1 MKKIVSILIAFAVI
15 LSAIS
20 VSTITSFAQEWEDRR
35 NIQGS
40 EGYVNGTV
48 GGNISTEYDSAAE
61 GLKITY
67 SGEGTLT
74 GWEFPLL
81 AEGQDYDVLSEDIDN
96 NVIIIKLLD
105 GGRGEIPYINALVDF
120 GNETV
125 TEESEPET
133 QAKPNTD
140 DTADEKSAS
149 DTKENTEDEFTMD
162 VTFDLLSDN
171 SAEKAEPNGSK
182 TVIIAVAAG
191 AAVCIAVLLALKIK
205 KSKLK

>member
-48 GGNISTEYDSAAE
+48 GGNIYTEYDSATE

-81 AEGQDYDVLSEDIDN
+81 VEGQDYDVLSEDIDN
-96 NVIIIKLLD
+96 NAIIIKLLD

-162 VTFDLLSDN
+162 VTFDLLADN
-171 SAEKAEPNGSK
+171 AAEKAEPNGAK

>member
-162 VTFDLLSDN
+162 VTFDLLADN
-171 SAEKAEPNGSK
+171 AAEKAEPNGAK

-191 AAVCIAVLLALKIK
+191 AAVCIVVLLVLKIK

>member
-1 MKKIVSILIAFAVI
+1 MKKMVSILIAFAVI

-20 VSTITSFAQEWEDRR
+20 VSTITLFAQEWEDRR
-35 NIQGS
+35 NIQDS
-40 EGYVNGTV
+40 AGYVNGTV
-48 GGNISTEYDSAAE
+48 GGNISTEYDSATE
-61 GLKITY
+61 ELKITY
-67 SGEGTLT
+67 GGEGTLT

-81 AEGQDYDVLSEDIDN
+81 VEGQDYDVLSEDIDN
-96 NVIIIKLLD
+96 NAIIIKLLD

-149 DTKENTEDEFTMD
+149 DAKESTEDEFTMD
-162 VTFDLLSDN
+162 VTFDLLADN
-171 SAEKAEPNGSK
+171 AAEKAEPNGAK

-191 AAVCIAVLLALKIK
+191 AAVCIAVLLVLKIK

>member
-48 GGNISTEYDSAAE
+48 GGNIYTEYDSATE

-67 SGEGTLT
+67 RGEGTLT

-81 AEGQDYDVLSEDIDN
+81 VEGQDYDVLSEDIDN
-96 NVIIIKLLD
+96 NAIIIKLLD

-140 DTADEKSAS
+140 DTADAMSAS

-162 VTFDLLSDN
+162 VTFDLLADN
-171 SAEKAEPNGSK
+171 AAEKTEANGAK
-182 TVIIAVAAG
+182 TIIIAVAAG
-191 AAVCIAVLLALKIK
+191 AAVCIVVLLVLKIK

>member
-48 GGNISTEYDSAAE
+48 GGNISTEYDSATE

-81 AEGQDYDVLSEDIDN
+81 VEGQDYDVLSEDIDN

-105 GGRGEIPYINALVDF
+105 GGRSEIPYINALVDF

-125 TEESEPET
+125 TKESEPET

-149 DTKENTEDEFTMD
+149 DAKESTEDEFTMD
-162 VTFDLLSDN
+162 VTFDLLADN
-171 SAEKAEPNGSK
+171 AAEKAEPNGAK
-182 TVIIAVAAG
+182 TIIIAVAAG
-191 AAVCIAVLLALKIK
+191 AAVCIAVLLVLKIK

>member
-48 GGNISTEYDSAAE
+48 GGNIYTEYDSATE

-81 AEGQDYDVLSEDIDN
+81 VEGQDYDVLSEDIDN
-96 NVIIIKLLD
+96 NAIIIKLLD

-125 TEESEPET
+125 TKESESET

-140 DTADEKSAS
+140 DTANEKSAS
-149 DTKENTEDEFTMD
+149 DMKENTEDEFTMD

-171 SAEKAEPNGSK
+171 AAEKAEPNGAK

-191 AAVCIAVLLALKIK
+191 ASVCIAVLLALKIK

>member
-48 GGNISTEYDSAAE
+48 GGNIYTEYDSATE

-81 AEGQDYDVLSEDIDN
+81 AEGQDYDVLSEDVDN
-96 NVIIIKLLD
+96 NAIIIKLLD

-140 DTADEKSAS
+140 DTADEKSAA

-162 VTFDLLSDN
+162 VTFDLLADN
-171 SAEKAEPNGSK
+171 AAEKAEPNGAK

-191 AAVCIAVLLALKIK
+191 AAVCIAVLIALKIK

>member
-48 GGNISTEYDSAAE
+48 GGNIYTEYDSATE

-96 NVIIIKLLD
+96 NAIIIKLLD

-140 DTADEKSAS
+140 DTADAKSAS

-171 SAEKAEPNGSK
+171 AAEKAEPNGAK
-182 TVIIAVAAG
+182 NVIIAVAAG

>member
-48 GGNISTEYDSAAE
+48 GGNIYTEYDSATE

-67 SGEGTLT
+67 RGEGTLT

-81 AEGQDYDVLSEDIDN
+81 VEGQDYDVLSEDIDN
-96 NVIIIKLLD
+96 NAIIIKLLD

-162 VTFDLLSDN
+162 VTFDLLADN
-171 SAEKAEPNGSK
+171 SAEKAEPNGAK
-182 TVIIAVAAG
+182 TIIIAVAAG
-191 AAVCIAVLLALKIK
+191 AAVCIAVLLVLKIK

>member
-48 GGNISTEYDSAAE
+48 GGNIYTEYDSAAE

>member
-48 GGNISTEYDSAAE
+48 GGNIYTEYDSATE

-81 AEGQDYDVLSEDIDN
+81 VEGQDYDVLSEDIDN
-96 NVIIIKLLD
+96 NAIIIKLLD

-125 TEESEPET
+125 TKESESET

-140 DTADEKSAS
+140 DTANEKSAS
-149 DTKENTEDEFTMD
+149 DMKENTEDEFTMD

-171 SAEKAEPNGSK
+171 AAEKAEPNGAK

>member
-48 GGNISTEYDSAAE
+48 GGNIYTEYDSATE

-81 AEGQDYDVLSEDIDN
+81 VEGQDYDVLSEDIDN

-105 GGRGEIPYINALVDF
+105 GGRSEIPYINALVDF

-125 TEESEPET
+125 TKESEPET

-149 DTKENTEDEFTMD
+149 DAKESTEDEFTMD
-162 VTFDLLSDN
+162 VTFDLLADN
-171 SAEKAEPNGSK
+171 AAEKAEPNGAK
-182 TVIIAVAAG
+182 TIIIAVAAG
-191 AAVCIAVLLALKIK
+191 AAVCIAVLLVLKIK

>member
-48 GGNISTEYDSAAE
+48 GGNIYTEYDSATE

-67 SGEGTLT
+67 RGEGTLT

-81 AEGQDYDVLSEDIDN
+81 VEGQDYDVLSEDIDN
-96 NVIIIKLLD
+96 NAIIIKLLD

-140 DTADEKSAS
+140 DTADEKSAA
-149 DTKENTEDEFTMD
+149 DMKESTEDEFTMD
-162 VTFDLLSDN
+162 VTFDLLADN
-171 SAEKAEPNGSK
+171 AAEKTEANGAK
-182 TVIIAVAAG
+182 TIIIAVAAG
-191 AAVCIAVLLALKIK
+191 AAVCIVVLLVLKIK

>member
-1 MKKIVSILIAFAVI
+1 MKKIVSVLIAFAVI

-20 VSTITSFAQEWEDRR
+20 VSTITSFAQGWEDRR

-48 GGNISTEYDSAAE
+48 GENISTEYDSATE

-125 TEESEPET
+125 TEESELET
-133 QAKPNTD
+133 QVKPNTD
-140 DTADEKSAS
+140 DTADAMSAS

-171 SAEKAEPNGSK
+171 AAEKTEANGAK

-191 AAVCIAVLLALKIK
+191 AAVCIAVLIALKIK

>member
-48 GGNISTEYDSAAE
+48 GGNISTEYDSATE

-81 AEGQDYDVLSEDIDN
+81 VEGQDYDVLSEDIDN

-105 GGRGEIPYINALVDF
+105 GGRSEIPYINALVDF

-125 TEESEPET
+125 TKESEPET
-133 QAKPNTD
+133 KAKPNTD

-162 VTFDLLSDN
+162 VTFDLLADN
-171 SAEKAEPNGSK
+171 SAEKAEPNGAK
-182 TVIIAVAAG
+182 TIIIAVAAG
-191 AAVCIAVLLALKIK
+191 ASVCIAVLLALKIK

>member
-15 LSAIS
+15 LSAIL

-35 NIQGS
+35 NIQDS
-40 EGYVNGTV
+40 AGYVNGTV
-48 GGNISTEYDSAAE
+48 GGNISTEYDSATE

-67 SGEGTLT
+67 VGEGTLT

-81 AEGQDYDVLSEDIDN
+81 VEGQDYDVLSEDIDN

-125 TEESEPET
+125 TKESESET
-133 QAKPNTD
+133 QAKLNTY
-140 DTADEKSAS
+140 DTADEKSAA
-149 DTKENTEDEFTMD
+149 DTEENTEDEFTMD
-162 VTFDLLSDN
+162 VTFDLLADN
-171 SAEKAEPNGSK
+171 AAEKTEVNGAK
-182 TVIIAVAAG
+182 TIIIAVAAG
-191 AAVCIAVLLALKIK
+191 AAVCIVVLLVLKIK

>member
-1 MKKIVSILIAFAVI
+1 MKKIVSVLIAFAVI

-35 NIQGS
+35 NIQDS
-40 EGYVNGTV
+40 AGYVNGTV
-48 GGNISTEYDSAAE
+48 GGNIYTEYDSATE

-81 AEGQDYDVLSEDIDN
+81 AEGKDYDVLSEDIDN

-133 QAKPNTD
+133 QAKLNTD
-140 DTADEKSAS
+140 DTADEKSAA

-162 VTFDLLSDN
+162 VTFDLLADN
-171 SAEKAEPNGSK
+171 AAEKAEPNGTK
-182 TVIIAVAAG
+182 AIIIAVVAG
-191 AAVCIAVLLALKIK
+191 AAVCTAVLIVLKIK
-205 KSKLK
+205 KSKVK

>member
-1 MKKIVSILIAFAVI
+1 MKKIVSLLIAFAVI

-48 GGNISTEYDSAAE
+48 GGNISTEYDSATE

-81 AEGQDYDVLSEDIDN
+81 VEGQDYDVLSEDIDN

-149 DTKENTEDEFTMD
+149 DAKESTEDEFTMD
-162 VTFDLLSDN
+162 VTFDLLADN
-171 SAEKAEPNGSK
+171 SAEKAEPNGAK
-182 TVIIAVAAG
+182 TIIIAVAAG
-191 AAVCIAVLLALKIK
+191 AAVCIAVLLVLKIK

>member
-1 MKKIVSILIAFAVI
+1 MKKIVSLLIAFAVI

-48 GGNISTEYDSAAE
+48 GGNIYTEYDSATE

-81 AEGQDYDVLSEDIDN
+81 AEGQDYDVLSEDVDN
-96 NVIIIKLLD
+96 NAIIIKLLD

-140 DTADEKSAS
+140 DTADAKSAS

-162 VTFDLLSDN
+162 VTFDLLADN
-171 SAEKAEPNGSK
+171 AAEKAEPNGAK

>member
-48 GGNISTEYDSAAE
+48 GGNIYTEYDSATE

-96 NVIIIKLLD
+96 NAIIIKLLD

-149 DTKENTEDEFTMD
+149 DAKESTEDEFTMD
-162 VTFDLLSDN
+162 VTFDLLADN
-171 SAEKAEPNGSK
+171 AAEKAEPNGAK

>member
-1 MKKIVSILIAFAVI
+1 MKKIVSILIAFAGI

-20 VSTITSFAQEWEDRR
+20 VSTITLFAQEWEDRR
-35 NIQGS
+35 NIQDS
-40 EGYVNGTV
+40 AGYVNGTV
-48 GGNISTEYDSAAE
+48 GGNISTEYDSATE
-61 GLKITY
+61 ELKITY
-67 SGEGTLT
+67 GGEGTLT

-81 AEGQDYDVLSEDIDN
+81 VEGQDYDVLSEDIDN
-96 NVIIIKLLD
+96 NAIIIKLLD

-149 DTKENTEDEFTMD
+149 DAKESTEDEFTMD
-162 VTFDLLSDN
+162 VTFDLLADN
-171 SAEKAEPNGSK
+171 AAEKAEPNGAK

-191 AAVCIAVLLALKIK
+191 AAVCIAVLLVLKIK

>member
-35 NIQGS
+35 NIQDS

-48 GGNISTEYDSAAE
+48 GGNIYTEYDSATE

-81 AEGQDYDVLSEDIDN
+81 VEGQDYDVLSEDIDN
-96 NVIIIKLLD
+96 NAIIIKLLD

-140 DTADEKSAS
+140 DTANEKSAS
-149 DTKENTEDEFTMD
+149 DMKENTEDEFTMD
-162 VTFDLLSDN
+162 VTFDLLADN
-171 SAEKAEPNGSK
+171 AAEKAEPNGAK

>member
-48 GGNISTEYDSAAE
+48 GGNIYTEYDSATE

-96 NVIIIKLLD
+96 NAIIIKLLD

-149 DTKENTEDEFTMD
+149 DAKESTEDEFTMD
-162 VTFDLLSDN
+162 VTFDLLADN
-171 SAEKAEPNGSK
+171 AAEKAEPNGAK
-182 TVIIAVAAG
+182 TIIIAVAAG
-191 AAVCIAVLLALKIK
+191 AAVCIAVLLVLKIK

>member
-182 TVIIAVAAG
+182 TVIIAVGAG

>member
-48 GGNISTEYDSAAE
+48 GGNIYTEYDSATE

-67 SGEGTLT
+67 RGEGTLT

-81 AEGQDYDVLSEDIDN
+81 VEGQDYDVLSEDIDN
-96 NVIIIKLLD
+96 NAIIIKLLD

-140 DTADEKSAS
+140 DTADAMSAS

-171 SAEKAEPNGSK
+171 SAEKAEPNGAK
-182 TVIIAVAAG
+182 TVIIAVGAG

>member
-35 NIQGS
+35 NIQDS
-40 EGYVNGTV
+40 AGYVNGTV
-48 GGNISTEYDSAAE
+48 GGNISTEYDSATE

-67 SGEGTLT
+67 GGEGTLT

-120 GNETV
+120 SNETV
-125 TEESEPET
+125 TKESESET
-133 QAKPNTD
+133 QAKLNTD
-140 DTADEKSAS
+140 DTADEKSAA
-149 DTKENTEDEFTMD
+149 DTEENTEDEFTMD
-162 VTFDLLSDN
+162 VTFDLLADN
-171 SAEKAEPNGSK
+171 AAEKTEANGAK
-182 TVIIAVAAG
+182 TIIIAVAAG
-191 AAVCIAVLLALKIK
+191 AAVCIVVLLVLKIK

>member
-40 EGYVNGTV
+40 ESYVNGTV
-48 GGNISTEYDSAAE
+48 GGNISTEYDSATE

-125 TEESEPET
+125 TKESESET
-133 QAKPNTD
+133 QEKPNTD
-140 DTADEKSAS
+140 DTADEKSAA

-162 VTFDLLSDN
+162 VTFDLLADN
-171 SAEKAEPNGSK
+171 AAEKTEANGAK
-182 TVIIAVAAG
+182 TIIIAVAAG
-191 AAVCIAVLLALKIK
+191 AAVCIVVLLVLKIK

>member
-35 NIQGS
+35 NIQDS
-40 EGYVNGTV
+40 AGYVNGTV
-48 GGNISTEYDSAAE
+48 GGNISTEYDSATE
-61 GLKITY
+61 ELKITY
-67 SGEGTLT
+67 GGEGTLT

-81 AEGQDYDVLSEDIDN
+81 VEGQDYDVLSEDIDN
-96 NVIIIKLLD
+96 NAIIIKLLD

-149 DTKENTEDEFTMD
+149 DAKENTEDEFTMD
-162 VTFDLLSDN
+162 VTFDLLADN
-171 SAEKAEPNGSK
+171 AAEKAEPNGAK

-191 AAVCIAVLLALKIK
+191 AAVCIAVLLVLKIK